1 VNIGRDF
8 FAVQHG
14 ETDRQTKKRQGSN
27 WRLVKLLRVAPR
39 TGAAQ
44 VKFDSRAVKT
54 LLSSLGV
61 TLVLC
66 VASIAFAL
74 DFPALTGRVVDEA
87 KVSVLAARIWRKPTG
102 NLSSDMLAC
111 LVAAQNRNPCL
122 LGSIATGLSRR
133 ATNRHCAQDEAGAA
147 AVWRGSSR
155 WGRSLR
161 A

>member
-1 VNIGRDF
+1 MIKLVVAVNIGRDF

-44 VKFDSRAVKT
+44 VKFDGQAVKT

-61 TLVLC
+61 ALVLC

-87 KVSVLAARIWRKPTG
+87 EYQCSEP
-102 NLSSDMLAC
+102 
-111 LVAAQNRNPCL
+111 
-122 LGSIATGLSRR
+122 
-133 ATNRHCAQDEAGAA
+133 
-147 AVWRGSSR
+147 
-155 WGRSLR
+155 
-161 A
+161 